1 MLDDRAEQLALDEAL
16 RPLPATVRA
25 VIYLKLRD
33 GKTHEEIATHLGV
46 STRMVRKYLTTGYAS
61 LRDSLVK
68 E

>member
-1 MLDDRAEQLALDEAL
+1 MKTESK
-16 RPLPATVRA
+16 PV
-25 VIYLKLRD
+25 YLKLRD

-61 LRDSLVK
+61 LRASLVK